1 MNTHVLITH
10 TTTTMNNSLN
20 ERLDTIVPTDN
31 DGSERSLDFKEAS
44 RHDSISLKRPMR
56 KRSFTC
62 SARDFVPRRTDR
74 FEDNYDLGSLLGE
87 GAFGEVYECV
97 NIHNGAD
104 RAVKIIHKDR
114 MCESDY
120 EEVINEFQILKQIDN
135 PNVIRM
141 YEFYDTQDTFYIVQ
155 ELAKGGELYDELEV
169 QGNLSE
175 KDTALLIKQVL
186 SCLKYLHSQNVIHR
200 DINLEN
206 ILLESNKDYEQ
217 LKIIDFGLATTFEDG
232 VKLTEVAGKIH
243 YLAPE
248 VLEEGYGPKYDVW
261 SVGVIAYILLSGFAP
276 FEAEQD
282 SHIREL
288 IVEGKL
294 SFDDPEWQSVSQQAK
309 DFVAHLL
316 THDEAD
322 RPTAEQAL
330 RHPYIVGAIQ
340 ESTQGFCKRHSLVV
354 GQALSNMRS
363 FSNNSKLK
371 QAACSF
377 IASQLLQ
384 KEEREQIDRIFRG
397 MDDDCDGRLSVDDLQ
412 AKYREFNDSELSRSE
427 LADLFENC
435 DMTGSGYIDYSEF
448 VIASMRST
456 DLLNEKK
463 LQGCFD
469 SFDTERTGFI
479 SAVTLNESLAN
490 LRDGDEDE
498 GWDYDGI
505 IEQVDDGLGLIS
517 YEEFKDIMNH
527 DEHTESTDA
536 ESDFEEEEAH

>member
-1 MNTHVLITH
+1 MNTLEFTPH
-10 TTTTMNNSLN
+10 TNTTMNSSPL
-20 ERLDTIVPTDN
+20 ERLDAPVPTNNALVD
-31 DGSERSLDFKEAS
+31 LKEAS
-44 RHDSISLKRPMR
+44 RHNDSSKRGTGMR
-56 KRSFTC
+56 RSRSFTC
-62 SARDFVPRRTDR
+62 SAKDFVPRRTDR
-74 FEDNYDLGSLLGE
+74 FEDNYDLGNLLGE
-87 GAFGEVYECV
+87 GAFGEVYECYNV
-97 NIHNGAD
+97 HNGAD

-120 EEVINEFQILKQIDN
+120 DEVINEFQILKQIDN

-141 YEFYDTQDTFYIVQ
+141 YEFYDTQDKFYIVQ
-155 ELAKGGELYDELEV
+155 ELAKGGELYDELEE
-169 QGNLSE
+169 QGNFSE

-248 VLEEGYGPKYDVW
+248 VLEDGYGPKYDVW
-261 SVGVIAYILLSGFAP
+261 SVGVIAYILLAGFAP

-282 SHIREL
+282 AHIREL
-288 IVEGKL
+288 IVEGNL

-309 DFVAHLL
+309 DFVAYLL
-316 THDEAD
+316 THEDAD

-330 RHPYIVGAIQ
+330 RHPFIVDAIQ
-340 ESTQGFCKRHSLVV
+340 ESTQGFCKRNSLVV
-354 GQALSNMRS
+354 GEALHNLRS

-384 KEEREQIDRIFRG
+384 KEEREEIDRIFRG
-397 MDDDCDGRLSVDDLQ
+397 MDEDCDGRLSVEDLQ
-412 AKYREFNDSELSRSE
+412 AKYREFNDSELSNAE
-427 LADLFENC
+427 LTDLFENC

-448 VIASMRST
+448 VIASSNK
-456 DLLNEKK
+456 LLTEQK

-479 SAVTLNESLAN
+479 SAVTLNDSLAN
-490 LRDGDEDE
+490 LRDGDEDDR
-498 GWDYDGI
+498 WDYDGI

-517 YEEFKDIMNH
+517 FEEFKDIMNQ
-527 DEHTESTDA
+527 DDHTERTHD
-536 ESDFEEEEAH
+536 ESDFEEEEEA